1 MSVEKLSEGLT
12 RLKSCCP
19 DFTSLP
25 EVQLRDFL
33 FSLANLYIGAL
44 LIEHASH
51 GDSFQSADAIIAHQ
65 WTTRSDLVPFA
76 TNQPFYVSDVKLM
89 QDVVYEG
96 YES

>member
-1 MSVEKLSEGLT
+1 MEKLSEGLT

-25 EVQLRDFL
+25 ENQLRDFL

-51 GDSFQSADAIIAHQ
+51 GGNFQSADAIIAHQ